1 MNENTPN
8 DLIGMIGLVVHAKK
22 AIEDVKEVTSI
33 WTAAFLQVY
42 ESLKIGLSFSAFIQ
56 RAFYQQS

>member
-1 MNENTPN
+1 MKKQFRTIMNENTPN

-33 WTAAFLQVY
+33 KSKF
-42 ESLKIGLSFSAFIQ
+42 
-56 RAFYQQS
+56 